1 LRTITSRL
9 AAAAAVACVALLAV
23 VPAFATS
30 ATGTQNPDLT
40 VRSVL
45 RSTNATSPWTTAAV
59 GDTVTAR
66 GCVQNN
72 TSSPVLARIRIT
84 LVAPDGT
91 KHSLAYYRELAAG
104 QRACRSYSFVDQAGM
119 PTGTYKLR
127 VAATDANGT
136 SAATSKIT
144 FV

>member
-9 AAAAAVACVALLAV
+9 AAAAALACVALLTA

-45 RSTNATSPWTTAAV
+45 RSTNATSPATTAAV

-66 GCVQNN
+66 GSARNN
-72 TSSPVLARIRIT
+72 TSSTIVAAIRIT
-84 LVAPDGT
+84 LVAPDGS
-91 KHSLAYYRELAAG
+91 KRSVRFVRELAPG
-104 QRACRSYSFVDQAGM
+104 QRVSRSYSFVDQAWM

-136 SAATSKIT
+136 SAATSRIA